1 MEYQHLDTYL
11 LCTQM
16 KVRKSVVRVQE
27 ATRQDMP
34 MNVLLWIDEPMNVL
48 RWTDKPLTLF
58 GGTCKTMSP
67 HQRAVRD
74 RNTSTSAL
82 ADHVCSTGHPVEWNK
97 AQIIDS
103 CPHTSKRCLLESWMI
118 QKQPSTLNRELGPL
132 PPVYRQFFRPAHPL
146 MQVILC
152 TYCALFSC
160 TLVNCK
166 LVSPTLFIH

>member
-1 MEYQHLDTYL
+1 MRPMEYQHLDTYL

-34 MNVLLWIDEPMNVL
+34 RNVLLWIDMPRNVLLWIDKPMNVL
-48 RWTDKPLTLF
+48 RWTDKPLSLI

-67 HQRAVRD
+67 HQRAVTD

-82 ADHVCSTGHPVEWNK
+82 ADHVCSTGHSVEWNK

-118 QKQPSTLNRELGPL
+118 QKQPSP
-132 PPVYRQFFRPAHPL
+132 
-146 MQVILC
+146 
-152 TYCALFSC
+152 
-160 TLVNCK
+160 
-166 LVSPTLFIH
+166 